1 MTTLSITQKHDFT
14 AYWLIALCIIFLD
27 QFTKTLVRM
36 YLSSGASIGWK
47 NFSIIHGSNTGVVFG
62 FFQGTNWVFTLIA
75 AIVIIFLCV
84 YWKKLAQEYTV
95 AWALILGG
103 AIGNLI
109 DRILFGAVT
118 DFISIGWWPT
128 FNLADSALVVGVVL
142 LVWKTRS
149 QAL

>member
-1 MTTLSITQKHDFT
+1 MIFFSIRKHNFT
-14 AYWLIALCIIFLD
+14 IYWLIALGIIFFD
-27 QFTKTLVRM
+27 QITKTLVRSYM
-36 YLSSGASIGWK
+36 TAGTSIGWK
-47 NFSIIHGSNTGVVFG
+47 NLSITHGSNTGVVFG

-84 YWKKLAQEYTV
+84 YWKKLAQENNV

-103 AIGNLI
+103 ATGNLI

-128 FNLADSALVVGVVL
+128 FNIADSALVVGVVL
-142 LVWKTRS
+142 LIWRARK
-149 QAL
+149 